1 MDLQLDGKCAIVTGG
16 SRGIGKA
23 VAKGLALEGVD
34 LALVARDES
43 ALAAAATEI
52 ASLTGR
58 RVVPIVADTGD
69 DASVRA
75 MVQRAVE
82 SLGRVDILVNAAAK
96 PGGQG

>member
-43 ALAAAATEI
+43 ALAASAA
-52 ASLTGR
+52 
-58 RVVPIVADTGD
+58 
-69 DASVRA
+69 
-75 MVQRAVE
+75 
-82 SLGRVDILVNAAAK
+82 
-96 PGGQG
+96 